1 MIKLLIV
8 EDQTLTRESL
18 NIILD
23 MDEHIEVIG
32 QSEDGKQAIEFCV
45 NNKPDLILMDIHM
58 PNMDGVTA
66 TKAIK
71 ERWPEIK
78 IIMLTTF
85 EETNY
90 VIQALKSGAEGY
102 LLKAILPEDLI
113 LGIRLVHKGGTLIPQ
128 GIAQTLLSKLPEQ
141 NRILENHQDKN
152 DKTLTPR
159 EVEILYEVSLGLT
172 NKDIAEKLFLTEG
185 TVKNYISN
193 IYSKLEVK
201 DRINAVKTAFE
212 KNLI

>member
-8 EDQTLTRESL
+8 EDQALTRESL
-18 NIILD
+18 KIILD

-32 QSEDGKQAIEFCV
+32 QSEDGEEAIEFCV

-113 LGIRLVHKGGTLIPQ
+113 LGIRLVNKGGTLIPQ

-141 NRILENHQDKN
+141 NRSPQNHQVKN
-152 DKTLTPR
+152 DKILTPR
-159 EVEILYEVSLGLT
+159 EVEVLYEVSLGLT

-185 TVKNYISN
+185 TVKNYIST

-201 DRINAVKTAFE
+201 DRINAVKAASE